1 MRPGFKLWTAEED
14 ELLRRESIEGSS
26 IAEIAK
32 KVGRTESALRA
43 RAYVLRILLTSNR
56 GRRLGQSVLK
66 TKREGGPAL
75 RR

>member
-1 MRPGFKLWTAEED
+1 MRPGLKRWTAEED

-32 KVGRTESALRA
+32 QVGRTESALRA

-56 GRRLGQSVLK
+56 GRRAGQSVLK
-66 TKREGGPAL
+66 TEREAG